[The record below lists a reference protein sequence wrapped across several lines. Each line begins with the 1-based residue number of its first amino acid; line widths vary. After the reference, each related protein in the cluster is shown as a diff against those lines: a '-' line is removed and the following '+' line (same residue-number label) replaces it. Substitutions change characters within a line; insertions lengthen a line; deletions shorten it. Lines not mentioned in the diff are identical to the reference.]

1 MRFSTFIKQLPKS
14 ADSDI
19 THFIKWVELKKNLPV
34 SSDPRALG
42 LFLAN
47 KLNEEQ
53 TLGYQKAMLLYAQAE
68 KNMLPKDLKN
78 KQALLDAVNVI
89 TDYQNNLI

>member
-47 KLNEEQ
+47 KL
-53 TLGYQKAMLLYAQAE
+53 
-68 KNMLPKDLKN
+68 LKFSLN
-78 KQALLDAVNVI
+78 KRNAFLFCI
-89 TDYQNNLI
+89 I